1 MPLFPKNLKLNWWE
15 KINCN
20 INIVN
25 YYGPQLMNQGNHQY
39 IFIKQKSSCSPFP
52 KRLVRCLTHNSH
64 SPKVCTLDRTGK
76 CVYLEVS
83 NLNLLL
89 NWRSWCKEKRTERPV
104 TWLLIPALLLTQCM
118 TSLYGS
124 MYPFV
129 KKMIGLDEFQKCL
142 SY

>member
-1 MPLFPKNLKLNWWE
+1 MSFFPTNLKLNWWE

-39 IFIKQKSSCSPFP
+39 IFIKQKSSYSPYP
-52 KRLVRCLTHNSH
+52 KCLAQCLTHNSH

-76 CVYLEVS
+76 YVYLEVS
-83 NLNLLL
+83 NLCLLL
-89 NWRSWCKEKRTERPV
+89 HRRSWWKEYWTERPG

-118 TSLYGS
+118 TTLCGS

-129 KKMIGLDEFQKCL
+129 KKMIRLIPGEV
-142 SY
+142 SVI